1 MQAVGPLFA
10 AGFDWIEGLLPL
22 LFVIFW
28 IVSQVVNLVRRVAG
42 DGGRPAA
49 PPVRP
54 PRRPVAG
61 EPPADV
67 RVELER
73 QIEEFLRQSRGGNP
87 QPTPAPQPAAQRKPE
102 PRPQQR
108 PAVQRSDR
116 PRASGTSSVRRTPPP
131 LPPKPGAPAPR
142 LGDRPYAPLGE
153 AGDDIIEHVNDA
165 FAKDLGH
172 RDSILSSP
180 AVVAKP
186 KAAAAGGVA
195 DELAAAIRDPA
206 ALRRLIVMREILDRP
221 VHRWE

>member
-10 AGFDWIEGLLPL
+10 AGIDWLEGLLPL

-61 EPPADV
+61 EPPAEV

-73 QIEEFLRQSRGGNP
+73 QIEEFLRQSRGGQQ
-87 QPTPAPQPAAQRKPE
+87 QPTPAPQPAQQRRAE
-102 PRPQQR
+102 QRPQQR
-108 PAVQRSDR
+108 PAAQRSDR
-116 PRASGTSSVRRTPPP
+116 PRAAGKSSVRRTPPP
-131 LPPKPGAPAPR
+131 LPPKPGTPAPR

-165 FAKDLGH
+165 FANDLGH
-172 RDSILSSP
+172 RDSTLSSP
-180 AVVAKP
+180 AVVTKP
-186 KAAAAGGVA
+186 KAAAGGVA

-206 ALRRLIVMREILDRP
+206 VLRRLIVMREILDRP

>member
-42 DGGRPAA
+42 GGGPAA
-49 PPVRP
+49 PVRP

-61 EPPADV
+61 EPPADI

-73 QIEEFLRQSRGGNP
+73 QIEEFLRQSRGGQQ
-87 QPTPAPQPAAQRKPE
+87 QPTPQPAQQRKPE

-116 PRASGTSSVRRTPPP
+116 SQGSGKSSVRRAPPP
-131 LPPKPGAPAPR
+131 LPPKPGTPAPR

-153 AGDDIIEHVNDA
+153 AGDDIIDHVNDA

-180 AVVAKP
+180 AVVTKP
-186 KAAAAGGVA
+186 KAAAGGVA

>member
-28 IVSQVVNLVRRVAG
+28 IVSQVVNVVRRVAG
-42 DGGRPAA
+42 GGGPAAA
-49 PPVRP
+49 PPVRL

-67 RVELER
+67 RIELER
-73 QIEEFLRQSRGGNP
+73 QIEEFLRQSRGGQ
-87 QPTPAPQPAAQRKPE
+87 QPPTTQPAQQRKPE

-108 PAVQRSDR
+108 PAVQRSGR
-116 PRASGTSSVRRTPPP
+116 SQASGKSAVRRPPP
-131 LPPKPGAPAPR
+131 LPAKAGTPATR
-142 LGDRPYAPLGE
+142 VATRQFTPLGE
-153 AGDDIIEHVNDA
+153 AGDDVAEHVQDA
-165 FAKDLGH
+165 FAHDLSH
-172 RDSILSSP
+172 RDSMATSP
-180 AVVAKP
+180 TAAKS
-186 KAAAAGGVA
+186 AGAGSTA
-195 DELAAAIRDPA
+195 DELAAAFRDPA